1 MISRPHI
8 PILSRLRR
16 ILFGFV
22 LAAGLGGW
30 TSAKAGLIINATAG
44 DISTP
49 SPNMIGGGNIT
60 TIFNQAVAY
69 WEMAFPD
76 PAQTWT
82 LDLTY
87 NWGVLGEDQ
96 VARLTP
102 LTVGGSPNRILTG
115 SITFNHVD
123 SDQFSWFADPNPGM
137 MTNNPAFTIGPTVTN
152 QSVDASSGTVELNTG
167 LTYQA
172 APESPAYGRSDLLTI
187 AMHEIGHGMGL
198 LFNPSPPNDPPDWEP
213 IHPLIITEAVSSHYA
228 GTEIFTWAG
237 EHLFTPSL
245 MESATLTGTRV
256 FPSSNDILA
265 MAEISQYFDPKLN
278 PYNVPG
284 IPVPEP
290 SSSLLILT
298 SLSGLVFLLG
308 RQRPKRLS

>member
-102 LTVGGSPNRILTG
+102 LTPLRGLEGSEGRRAAILLDRYQKVGTTGFLNLGCYSGSGFL
-115 SITFNHVD
+115 
-123 SDQFSWFADPNPGM
+123 AELA
-137 MTNNPAFTIGPTVTN
+137 PAG
-152 QSVDASSGTVELNTG
+152 
-167 LTYQA
+167 
-172 APESPAYGRSDLLTI
+172 
-187 AMHEIGHGMGL
+187 
-198 LFNPSPPNDPPDWEP
+198 
-213 IHPLIITEAVSSHYA
+213 
-228 GTEIFTWAG
+228 
-237 EHLFTPSL
+237 
-245 MESATLTGTRV
+245 
-256 FPSSNDILA
+256 
-265 MAEISQYFDPKLN
+265 
-278 PYNVPG
+278 
-284 IPVPEP
+284 
-290 SSSLLILT
+290 
-298 SLSGLVFLLG
+298 
-308 RQRPKRLS
+308 